1 MARTDGVDSA
11 LLTALLCLCFCSPD
25 LSSLEHQ
32 QHLSSLDI
40 TVPPGSCWSLHT
52 LQLGHLVHLSALK
65 ELRLAEC
72 CSADS
77 STRETSGGTASSSS
91 GGGRGGFNRRCLG
104 GYQTCSKSS
113 RYACLPVWQ

>member
-1 MARTDGVDSA
+1 MVDSA
-11 LLTALLCLCFCSPD
+11 LLTALLCLCCCSPD

-40 TVPPGSCWSLHT
+40 TVPAGSSWSLHT
-52 LQLGHLVHLSALK
+52 LQLGHLVHLTALK

-72 CSADS
+72 CSTDS
-77 STRETSGGTASSSS
+77 SRETSGSAASSSS
-91 GGGRGGFNRRCLG
+91 GGGRGGFSRRCPG

-113 RYACLPVWQ
+113 RYACLPMWQ